1 MLKIEKVIDGQ
12 VQEVSAEYE
21 IENNILTK
29 PTFNSSYLTL
39 LHNPTVNKGCTYSS
53 SNISYSYSS
62 NLQAGSMIF
71 QSPMMPFEYGTLTLR
86 NKKTYDLELM
96 SFYMQ
101 GTNKQ
106 GDFIGIA
113 DKPGGVYSST
123 STIRG
128 SYNVGESSSTYG
140 IKNITHK
147 MVFDFPFATGNG
159 EINEISYYA
168 RPFYTNMNAST
179 QGGKCGASNYNNGL
193 QLYPKLDNS
202 IYPISSCSSVYVTPG
217 TEYIIVNQENKPIIL
232 KDGVPY
238 VINKPTDILT
248 DNSNLYYNTFFTM
261 NNEIYLIG
269 GCSHTTGSNNSITLN
284 NTSGKSL
291 KIQKVNSFEFND
303 ENNTCDLVL
312 SEEVLNTAEIKKPS
326 NFYGSGNQAVGI
338 SCIFQLGDN
347 IFMIIQS
354 LYSSSYYNDVAVYK
368 FNNDMTELLN
378 TPVTFSLSSNSL
390 GMYLRPFYDE
400 KTNVMYIQDVSGLHM
415 YELLVDDANLKLV
428 TTSGKP
434 FSITKH
440 LYKLPGMKKLYGQ
453 VPINDIFS
461 ISSSYHSANELVYS
475 FGEVKTDDEPII
487 KIKLKEPLVKTENEI
502 LKITLNV
509 NLSV

>member
-128 SYNVGESSSTYG
+128 SYNVAESSSTYG

-179 QGGKCGASNYNNGL
+179 QGGKCGALNYANGL

-202 IYPISSCSSVYVTPG
+202 IYPISSSSSVYVTPG

-238 VINKPTDILT
+238 IINKPTDILT

-261 NNEIYLIG
+261 NNETYLIG
-269 GCSHTTGSNNSITLN
+269 GCSQTTGSNNSITLSK
-284 NTSGKSL
+284 TSGKSL

-303 ENNTCDLVL
+303 GEGTCNLVL
-312 SEEVLNTAEIKKPS
+312 SEEILNTAQITIPS
-326 NFYGSGNQAVGI
+326 NFYSSGWLPVGI

-378 TPVTFSLSSNSL
+378 TPVKFSLSSNSL
-390 GMYLRPFYDE
+390 GRYLRPFYDE
-400 KTNVMYIQDVSGLHM
+400 KTNVMYIQDVSGSQI
-415 YELLVDDANLKLV
+415 YELLADEGNLKLLQPHAK
-428 TTSGKP
+428 S

-453 VPINDIFS
+453 VPINDIFA
-461 ISSSYHSANELVYS
+461 ISTVYHNTNELVYS

>member
-39 LHNPTVNKGCTYSS
+39 LHNPTVNKGCTYTGSS
-53 SNISYSYSS
+53 ASYSYSS

-71 QSPMMPFEYGTLTLR
+71 QSPMMPFEYGTLALR

-96 SFYMQ
+96 SLYMQ
-101 GTNKQ
+101 GTSKQ
-106 GDFIGIA
+106 GDFLGLV
-113 DKPGGVYSST
+113 DKPGGTHSSV

-128 SYNVGESSSTYG
+128 SYNVGESSSNYG

-147 MVFDFPFATGNG
+147 MVFDFPLGTGNG

-168 RPFYTNMNAST
+168 RPFYTNINATT
-179 QGGKCGASNYNNGL
+179 QGGKCGALNYANGL

-202 IYPISSCSSVYVTPG
+202 IYPISSSSSVYITPG

-284 NTSGKSL
+284 STSGKSL

-303 ENNTCDLVL
+303 ENNTCNLVL

-326 NFYGSGNQAVGI
+326 DFYGSGNQSVGI

-390 GMYLRPFYDE
+390 GRYLRPFYDE